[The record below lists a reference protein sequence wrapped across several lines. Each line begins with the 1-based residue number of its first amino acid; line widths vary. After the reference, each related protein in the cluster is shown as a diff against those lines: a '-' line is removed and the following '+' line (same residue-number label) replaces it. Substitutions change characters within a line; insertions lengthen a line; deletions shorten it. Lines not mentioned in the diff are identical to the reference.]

1 MNGKN
6 IAYKRCSSI
15 DQNIERQTEI
25 LKKYNIDKSF
35 EEKVSAKDTNRP
47 ELKAM
52 LEYVRERRYCIY
64 CRFLKISKKCERFIR
79 HSRNIKW

>member
-25 LKKYNIDKSF
+25 LKKYDEF
-35 EEKVSAKDTNRP
+35 
-47 ELKAM
+47 
-52 LEYVRERRYCIY
+52 
-64 CRFLKISKKCERFIR
+64 
-79 HSRNIKW
+79 

>member
-25 LKKYNIDKSF
+25 LKKYNIDKESLSLYNNL
-35 EEKVSAKDTNRP
+35 EE
-47 ELKAM
+47 
-52 LEYVRERRYCIY
+52 
-64 CRFLKISKKCERFIR
+64 
-79 HSRNIKW
+79 IKPGMKLIIPNKNE